1 MSKSMQGVNFT
12 KNKIDYFVVLLVVQL
27 LIIKMAIFKKTG
39 FGHLGLKLF
48 SEIFKSS
55 IL

>member
-39 FGHLGLKLF
+39 FGRF
-48 SEIFKSS
+48 RFKTFF
-55 IL
+55 